1 MNKRPILVGQ
11 AVLPYRAGACENE
24 GKGVYVQPLIR
35 NVAEPLFR
43 LSGSKTLVLAL
54 GDGTLKRSE
63 RVASATN
70 FRARPSRPSCL
81 KQDLRPTQHGMSARE
96 DDVFDYHDFPPPS
109 AHRAATAALGLRDST
124 DQHRGS
130 TSEVND
136 HSPCPSEGQTLRSGR
151 QKQAG
156 ALVGTGQQR
165 QSPSTSA
172 NSSASTATES
182 LDRSPRGQKWA
193 ISHFL

>member
-1 MNKRPILVGQ
+1 ML
-11 AVLPYRAGACENE
+11 
-24 GKGVYVQPLIR
+24 
-35 NVAEPLFR
+35 
-43 LSGSKTLVLAL
+43 LAPE
-54 GDGTLKRSE
+54 DGTLKRSE
-63 RVASATN
+63 RGASPTDS
-70 FRARPSRPSCL
+70 RARPSRPPCL
-81 KQDLRPTQHGMSARE
+81 RQDLRPIQHGISARE
-96 DDVFDYHDFPPPS
+96 DDVFGDHDFPPPS
-109 AHRAATAALGLRDST
+109 AHRTATAALGLRDFT

-130 TSEVND
+130 TSEVNN
-136 HSPCPSEGQTLRSGR
+136 HSPRPSEGQTLRSGR